1 VDPKIGRPADD
12 TAPPAAYRRER
23 VRKGKERSMLS
34 MRKALI
40 AAGLAFG
47 IWEAIDI
54 FHIDVPAV
62 AAVFAVLFLVCTA
75 WFWRRSSPRAAAAL
89 LGLFAFEAAA
99 APSLKH
105 VMTVTK
111 VADFSLGV
119 ASAVV
124 ALAVLAPP
132 MRRWATR

>member
-1 VDPKIGRPADD
+1 
-12 TAPPAAYRRER
+12 
-23 VRKGKERSMLS
+23 MLNT
-34 MRKALI
+34 RKALI

-62 AAVFAVLFLVCTA
+62 AAVFAALFLACTA
-75 WFWRRSSPRAAAAL
+75 WFWRRHSMRAAAAL
-89 LGLFAFEAAA
+89 LVLFAFEAAV

-111 VADFSLGV
+111 VAAFSLGV
-119 ASAVV
+119 AGALT
-124 ALAVLAPP
+124 ALAVLAGPV
-132 MRRWATR
+132 RRWATT